1 MAKSS
6 SLPKISAEEIRMA
19 KKAGRVP
26 KMPKKPKLSAS
37 LTALDN
43 YISRYKSWVQKVK
56 HMAAE
61 GRRKDAVKKKI
72 SSL

>member
-6 SLPKISAEEIRMA
+6 SLPKISAEEIR
-19 KKAGRVP
+19 
-26 KMPKKPKLSAS
+26 MPKKPKLSAS